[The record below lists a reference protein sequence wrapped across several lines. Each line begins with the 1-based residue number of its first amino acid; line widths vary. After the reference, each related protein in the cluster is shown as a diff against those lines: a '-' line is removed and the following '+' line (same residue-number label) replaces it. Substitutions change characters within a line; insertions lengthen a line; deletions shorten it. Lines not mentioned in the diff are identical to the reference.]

1 MRLILI
7 PAALMLLGAR
17 DVPVPEAT
25 PAGDPVTCLRLTA
38 IQQTMVRSD
47 QIIDFRVGRKTYRNT
62 LPYPC
67 PGLGFEQRYLHETRT
82 GDVCSHDTIT
92 VLSGNAMP
100 GATCG
105 LGKFQ
110 PVTLAAD

>member
-25 PAGDPVTCLRLTA
+25 PNGEPVTCLSLTS
-38 IQQTMVRSD
+38 IRQVQVRSD
-47 QIIDFRVGRKTYRNT
+47 QVIDFRVGRKTYRNT
-62 LPYPC
+62 LPYRC
-67 PGLGFEQRYLHETRT
+67 PGLGFERRYRHETRT
-82 GDVCSHDTIT
+82 NDICSHDTIT
-92 VLSGNAMP
+92 VLTGSAMP

-105 LGKFQ
+105 LGTFQ
-110 PVTLAAD
+110 PVTLAN